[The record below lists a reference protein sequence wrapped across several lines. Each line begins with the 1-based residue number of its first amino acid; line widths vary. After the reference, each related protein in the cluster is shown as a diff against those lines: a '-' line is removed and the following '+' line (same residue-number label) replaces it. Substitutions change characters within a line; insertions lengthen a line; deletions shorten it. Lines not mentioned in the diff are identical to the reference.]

1 MKQTYHPDKTPT
13 TADLQITLE
22 KLQEKMNNFFNNLD
36 AKAKKPKFTVIQGGK
51 KDG

>member
-13 TADLQITLE
+13 TADLQVTIE
-22 KLQEKMNNFFNNLD
+22 QLQAKMNAFFESVQP
-36 AKAKKPKFTVIQGGK
+36 KAEKPKFTVIQGGK